1 MERGSNTA
9 RLLGVLALTVGALL
23 LRLDTEPRVAFHS
36 DEYLTMYRSLLISQG
51 DLFLQSDP
59 SQKPPLFYLANAAL
73 FKLFGPNHEI
83 PQVISIAASVAAV
96 PLTAALVTAL
106 GGGILATLLGAALVA
121 LSPFQIAFS
130 STAFLDPTMISLG
143 VGGVLLFVR
152 RRFFWAGVFLGL
164 AFSIKQ
170 QAALFLPACLFL
182 LPLRAITRPD
192 LLAGAGGLA
201 IVILA
206 LLGWSAGSGGVEWP
220 HFVSGQIS
228 NEQAQIGEAL
238 LINPF
243 TEGIGAWIS
252 RLVDWSR
259 FIVLFFGPFTVPALC
274 LAAVAAFLRGD
285 SARYQ
290 LTRLLLLCL
299 TFLLFLV
306 VVRFR
311 IVDRYVL
318 ILLPFLAVVISL
330 GIEGLSL
337 PFVRS
342 RRIVSA
348 LLAALLV
355 GSCAVGLGQL
365 GSSFMVVPESEGARP
380 RLIGQYTEGSPITFR
395 AADAIRGELVPGS
408 QILVHPALFA
418 AAVVEFSNAAT
429 VRNTEWS
436 LRLPNSSAPFP
447 VFLIWDGKDTR
458 RFNHV
463 SGRLRR
469 AGFRVERLAL
479 LEGLLPLTIPN
490 SEKRLEFFAAHPM
503 PVELPP

>member
-59 SQKPPLFYLANAAL
+59 SQKPPLFYLVNAAL

-106 GGGILATLLGAALVA
+106 GGGVLATLLGAALVA

-152 RRFFWAGVFLGL
+152 RRFFSAGVLLGL

-170 QAALFLPACLFL
+170 QAALFFPACLFL
-182 LPLRAITRPD
+182 LPLRAIARRE

-206 LLGWSAGSGGVEWP
+206 LLGWSAVSGGVEWP

-337 PFVRS
+337 PFVR
-342 RRIVSA
+342 RRVVPA

-395 AADAIRGELVPGS
+395 AADAIRGELVPSS

-418 AAVVEFSNAAT
+418 AAVVEFSDAAT

-436 LRLPNSSAPFP
+436 LRLPNSSSPFP
-447 VFLIWDGKDTR
+447 VFLIWDGKDTK
-458 RFNHV
+458 RFA
-463 SGRLRR
+463 RFTDQLQR
-469 AGFRVERLAL
+469 AGFSVERRHPLD
-479 LEGLLPLTIPN
+479 GLPPLTAST
-490 SEKRLEFFAAHPM
+490 SEQRLQFFALHAR
-503 PVELPP
+503 